1 MQNSTSN
8 QDLRLVCFDLSIY
21 GHHPHYIL
29 HLCKG
34 WTVRSPL
41 GKLYFVV
48 SPQFLTVHS
57 DVMQQCSQ
65 DASVQ
70 FVAITE
76 AEQTRL
82 KSRSS
87 GIARNV
93 RNFQEWRLFA
103 EYARLLQAD
112 HGLMLYLDTCLLPI
126 AAGLSFPCP
135 FSGIY
140 FRPRFHY
147 YTFSPRPQTWDDRLQ
162 AWRDRLIL
170 GAALRHPQFRTLFS
184 LDPIAPEHITPPA
197 HVKVCALADPVDLSQ
212 KSVGSGVLLRQQL
225 EIEGDRTVFLLFGAL
240 TGRKGIYPLL
250 ESLALLP
257 NDVCEKVCLVL
268 LGEANA
274 QDRQRIANS
283 VARLRQQKPIQ
294 ILERYEFVEDAVLHE
309 YIEMADVVL
318 ALYQKHVGM
327 SGILM
332 QAALH
337 KKPVLSSDYGLMG
350 ELVRRY
356 ELGLAIDSTN
366 PRAIAQGITQ
376 YVYTSEKI
384 STNPQ
389 KMAQLTSSHTS
400 TAFAECILNECISQ
414 EIYATAQLY

>member
-1 MQNSTSN
+1 MQTQSAGP
-8 QDLRLVCFDLSIY
+8 DFRLVCFDLSIY

-29 HLCKG
+29 QLGKG
-34 WTVRSPL
+34 WTARSPL
-41 GKLYFVV
+41 GKLFFVV
-48 SPQFLTVHS
+48 SPRFLTVHA
-57 DVMQQCSQ
+57 DVVQQCSL

-76 AEQTRL
+76 TEQVEL

-87 GIARNV
+87 GIDRNL

-103 EYARLLQAD
+103 RYAQLLQAD
-112 HGLMLYLDTCLLPI
+112 HALMLYLDTCLLPM
-126 AAGLSFPCP
+126 AAGFSFPCP
-135 FSGIY
+135 VSGIY
-140 FRPRFHY
+140 FRPTFHY
-147 YTFSPRPQTWDDRLQ
+147 YTFSPRPQTWGDRLQ

-184 LDPIAPEHITPPA
+184 LDPIAPDHITPPA
-197 HVKVCALADPVDLSQ
+197 HVKVCALTDPVDLSQ
-212 KSVGSGVLLRQQL
+212 KSVGSGAELRQQL

-240 TGRKGIYPLL
+240 TSRKGIYPLL
-250 ESLALLP
+250 ESLELLP
-257 NDVCEKVCLVL
+257 EETCKKICLVL
-268 LGEANA
+268 LGEASA
-274 QDRQRIANS
+274 KMQQYIATTAES
-283 VARLRQQKPIQ
+283 LRQCKSIQ
-294 ILERYEFVEDAVLHE
+294 ILERYEFVEDAVLHQ

-356 ELGLAIDSTN
+356 ELGLAIDSEN
-366 PRAIAQGITQ
+366 PRAIATSVAR
-376 YVYTSEKI
+376 YVLKDPAINVNLQKTHELIASHASTKFSSSILSE
-384 STNPQ
+384 
-389 KMAQLTSSHTS
+389 
-400 TAFAECILNECISQ
+400 CVSQ
-414 EIYATAQLY
+414 EVYAKA